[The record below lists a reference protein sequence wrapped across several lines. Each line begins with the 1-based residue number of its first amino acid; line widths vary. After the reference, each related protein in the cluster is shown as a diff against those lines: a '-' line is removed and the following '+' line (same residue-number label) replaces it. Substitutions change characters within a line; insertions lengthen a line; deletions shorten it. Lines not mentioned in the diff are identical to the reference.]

1 MSDSDSDIDVN
12 DLDYDIHSG
21 PPPILENRHMRIRLI
36 WPLNFYFDPL
46 TSILI
51 ANLHS
56 DDVEQSIAAYY
67 RLLLYVRES
76 DGAAKEEAT
85 RQFLLRYACGPE
97 NFLPRMWQ
105 TLHGLAH
112 SFEWA

>member
-21 PPPILENRHMRIRLI
+21 SPQILENRHMRIRLI
-36 WPLNFYFDPL
+36 WPLNFYFDTL

-76 DGAAKEEAT
+76 DEAAKEQAT
-85 RQFLLRYACGPE
+85 RQFFLRYAVAQRTFCQGCG
-97 NFLPRMWQ
+97 RCCMV
-105 TLHGLAH
+105 
-112 SFEWA
+112 

>member
-1 MSDSDSDIDVN
+1 
-12 DLDYDIHSG
+12 
-21 PPPILENRHMRIRLI
+21 MRIRLM
-36 WPLNFYFDPL
+36 WPLNFYFDTL

-56 DDVEQSIAAYY
+56 DDVEQPIAAYY

-85 RQFLLRYACGPE
+85 
-97 NFLPRMWQ
+97 
-105 TLHGLAH
+105 
-112 SFEWA
+112 